1 LSASAIRPERITLLW
16 DYIRSVTEQNQRLL
30 MGESREMLFAD

>member
-1 LSASAIRPERITLLW
+1 LW
-16 DYIRSVTEQNQRLL
+16 DYIRSVTEQNQSLL